1 MKKILVISHDASLT
15 GAPILLLH
23 ALRMLKDRYEFTIIL
38 KKGGV
43 LENEFKE
50 IASTFI
56 LKHKKYSERNSPFLM
71 IWDRIRY
78 LIRQLKVVPL
88 FYRTEIIL
96 SNTIANGR
104 LLYRFRFFK
113 KPVITYVHELESV
126 LNYFT
131 RSNDTQ
137 FSFKLTSIFLF
148 PSLAVKK
155 NLVENHAIP
164 DKKLNYFPY
173 YFPAQ
178 NFTFSPQTK
187 QQFRLDLIR
196 KWKLPETAKIVVGM
210 GVVSLRKGTDKFIE
224 ISQKAF
230 EKDENVFFFWIGDF
244 VSTPFSQEIK
254 SNYYNRMYN
263 DRIIFTGKIQYA
275 YSNLLAYDLF
285 FLSSVEDP
293 YPLVVLEAAYQ
304 QVPALCFR
312 SSGGIAELLD
322 DGNGYI
328 IENDSTDQAAD
339 SIISLLNDRDDLVTK
354 GIRVQ
359 EKVISL
365 HSDQNNI
372 SNIFDKVVGSILK

>member
-1 MKKILVISHDASLT
+1 MISHDASLT

-23 ALRMLKDRYEFTIIL
+23 TLRMMKDRYEFKIVL

-43 LENEFKE
+43 LENEFKD
-50 IASTFI
+50 IASTVI
-56 LKHKKYSERNSPFLM
+56 LKHKNYSERNSTFLM
-71 IWDRIRY
+71 IRDRIRY
-78 LIRQLKVVPL
+78 LIMQLKVVPL

-104 LLYRFRFFK
+104 LLHRFRFFK

-126 LNYFT
+126 LDYFT
-131 RSNDTQ
+131 QSNDTQ

-164 DKKLNYFPY
+164 DEKLNYFPY

-178 NFTFSPQTK
+178 NFTFSPQSK
-187 QQFRLDLIR
+187 EQFRIDLIR
-196 KWKLPETAKIVVGM
+196 KWKLPETAKIVAGM

-230 EKDENVFFFWIGDF
+230 EKDDNVFFFWIGDF
-244 VSTPFSQEIK
+244 DSTPFSQEIK
-254 SNYYNRMYN
+254 SNYYNKMYN
-263 DRIIFTGKIQYA
+263 DRIIFTGKMKYA

-339 SIISLLNDRDDLVTK
+339 SIISLLNDRDDLVTRGK
-354 GIRVQ
+354 RVQ

-365 HSDQNNI
+365 HSDQNYI

>member
-1 MKKILVISHDASLT
+1 MRKILVISHDASLT

-23 ALRMLKDRYEFTIIL
+23 TLRMMKDRYEFKIVL

-43 LENEFKE
+43 LENEFKD
-50 IASTFI
+50 IASTVI
-56 LKHKKYSERNSPFLM
+56 LKHKNYSERNSTFLM
-71 IWDRIRY
+71 IRDRIRY
-78 LIRQLKVVPL
+78 LIMQLKVVPL

-104 LLYRFRFFK
+104 LLHRFRFFK

-126 LNYFT
+126 LDYFT
-131 RSNDTQ
+131 QSNDTQ

-164 DKKLNYFPY
+164 DEKLNYFPY

-178 NFTFSPQTK
+178 NFTFSPQSK
-187 QQFRLDLIR
+187 EQFRIDLIR
-196 KWKLPETAKIVVGM
+196 KWKLPETAKIVAGM

-230 EKDENVFFFWIGDF
+230 EKDDNVFFFWIGDF
-244 VSTPFSQEIK
+244 DSTPFSQEIK
-254 SNYYNRMYN
+254 SNYYNKMYN
-263 DRIIFTGKIQYA
+263 DRIIFTGKMKYA

-339 SIISLLNDRDDLVTK
+339 SIISLLNDRDDLVTRGK
-354 GIRVQ
+354 RVQ

-365 HSDQNNI
+365 HSDQNYI